1 MKWVFR
7 VGLVWLGIEVT
18 LAGIDMLVYSLQF
31 CLFSQGYQYIVI
43 SIAEHDIPVSPLGC
57 GVEKSAC

>member
-7 VGLVWLGIEVT
+7 IGLVWLGIEMT
-18 LAGIDMLVYSLQF
+18 LTGIDMLVYSLQF
-31 CLFSQGYQYIVI
+31 YLFSQRHEYIVI
-43 SIAEHDIPVSPLGC
+43 STTEHDIPVSPLGC